1 MPVTTL
7 NTAFWWIS
15 GSNPATNKVI
25 NYMTWK
31 RTTKQI
37 VWEFFWL
44 REEAIYDDNWENI
57 IDFINDFTD
66 LDALAKKWVKYNDR
80 FLELWI
86 TEQDFK
92 NLFKKWLPNLDDN
105 KTKNGEWKSSNTWTA
120 TSSKTE

>member
-7 NTAFWWIS
+7 NTAFLWIS
-15 GSNPATNKVI
+15 VSNPATNKVI
-25 NYMTWK
+25 NYITWK
-31 RTTKQI
+31 ITTNQI

-57 IDFINDFTD
+57 IDFINDFSD

-105 KTKNGEWKSSNTWTA
+105 KTKNGKWKSSNTWTT
-120 TSSKTE
+120 TSSEIK